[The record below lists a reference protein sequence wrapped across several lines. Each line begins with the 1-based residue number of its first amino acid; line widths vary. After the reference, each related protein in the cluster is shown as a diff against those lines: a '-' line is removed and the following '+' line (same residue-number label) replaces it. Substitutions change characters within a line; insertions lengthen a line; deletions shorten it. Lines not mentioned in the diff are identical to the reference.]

1 MSLMEHYT
9 LVHKDSTLTVLLMGK
24 LFPKQFDLS
33 QKVEETKIKLQ
44 NGFSQCFYL
53 CTDETCLAS
62 FSTIEDLE
70 DHKKCHNGEEERC
83 KGCRRFFTYSK
94 CGQLSECPHRGEIE
108 RIEELRRRKLTVHCT
123 HRRSG
128 CSRVFTNRDEL
139 HSHARQCRHG
149 PRERL
154 RCGECGK
161 RFYYA
166 DELAAHRADKH
177 P

>member
-1 MSLMEHYT
+1 M
-9 LVHKDSTLTVLLMGK
+9 
-24 LFPKQFDLS
+24 
-33 QKVEETKIKLQ
+33 
-44 NGFSQCFYL
+44 
-53 CTDETCLAS
+53 
-62 FSTIEDLE
+62 
-70 DHKKCHNGEEERC
+70 
-83 KGCRRFFTYSK
+83 
-94 CGQLSECPHRGEIE
+94 SECPHRGEIE

-123 HRRSG
+123 HRRAG
-128 CSRVFTNRDEL
+128 CGRVFTNRDEL

-177 P
+177 T